1 MPQASRIRIRLL
13 TPADAALFRL
23 IRLEALEVNP
33 EAFASTLERER
44 DMPVV
49 WFEQRLATSDVFGA
63 FIGDTLMGVAGFR
76 RHDGRKSA
84 HKADLWGMYVRS
96 AARKTGVG
104 RRLVEAV
111 VAHAAERV
119 EQLHL
124 TVISDNSGAVRL
136 YETAGFIEYGRL
148 PRGLKQDGW
157 YSDEILMAKFF
168 KGHDR

>member
-1 MPQASRIRIRLL
+1 MPPTSDIRIRLL

-44 DMPVV
+44 DLPVTQ
-49 WFEQRLATSDVFGA
+49 FEQRLATADVFGA
-63 FIGDTLMGVAGFR
+63 FVDDTLMGVAGFR

-96 AARKTGVG
+96 AARKTGLG
-104 RRLVEAV
+104 KRLIDAV
-111 VAHAAERV
+111 LAHAAERV

-124 TVISDNSGAVRL
+124 TVISDNAGAVRL
-136 YETAGFIEYGRL
+136 YESAGFVEYGRL

-157 YSDEILMAKFF
+157 YSDEILMARFF
-168 KGHDR
+168 TGSDR